1 MKSGIFE
8 SGKFIEKLHEVS
20 DKVEKSFRESGRERF
35 VDKEEAE
42 EQNTI
47 SQDEIDA
54 LLGGASAENSQN

>member
-1 MKSGIFE
+1 MKSRIFE

-20 DKVEKSFRESGRERF
+20 DKVAKSFRESGRERF
-35 VDKEEAE
+35 VDKEESE

>member
-54 LLGGASAENSQN
+54 LLGGASAENTQN